1 MKKAIFYS
9 WQSDLSNST
18 NRTFIE
24 DVLEKA
30 AAVIAADVS
39 IEVEPV
45 IDRDTQGAPGSRGIS
60 KTIFEKIANCAI
72 FVADVSIIG
81 SVPNKKE
88 GKEDRPTPNP
98 NVLVEL
104 GYALRALDDDRVVLV
119 MNEMFGKPE
128 LLPFDLRM
136 RQTVRYSA
144 REGADNATAKRLLQR
159 ALEEQIRLILRLEP
173 SEESL
178 LDHIVE
184 AVEAQTAGRITA
196 IRKYMVSVSQ
206 SLDKIYPGPA
216 NQQAD
221 YETILAMALTGTKGL
236 VADFAKVVEVSAI
249 ADDAKVLDEIFKG
262 FKPILDHYY
271 LPANFSGGQYDSRD
285 FDFYKF
291 IGDDLLVTMI
301 AVLIRER
308 KWQLVKRVL
317 NNRIIVDNL
326 KGGQAGSVG
335 FEYFSHHAIYSFGFR
350 DGATGQPPRARLL
363 AERHSSSPANEVVS
377 LDDYLAADYF
387 LFLRYKSTGM
397 GDFEWNPW
405 STAYM
410 KRPPQF
416 LIEAERKKDA
426 EGIAD
431 ALGGRDIP
439 SLQHIVNACSPLL
452 VGLLGSHWDNP
463 ITNQL
468 VAKIGTMTL

>member
-1 MKKAIFYS
+1 MLNVVDFSISRRQRGGKG
-9 WQSDLSNST
+9 NS
-18 NRTFIE
+18 
-24 DVLEKA
+24 
-30 AAVIAADVS
+30 
-39 IEVEPV
+39 
-45 IDRDTQGAPGSRGIS
+45 
-60 KTIFEKIANCAI
+60 
-72 FVADVSIIG
+72 
-81 SVPNKKE
+81 
-88 GKEDRPTPNP
+88 
-98 NVLVEL
+98 
-104 GYALRALDDDRVVLV
+104 
-119 MNEMFGKPE
+119 
-128 LLPFDLRM
+128 
-136 RQTVRYSA
+136 VR
-144 REGADNATAKRLLQR
+144 
-159 ALEEQIRLILRLEP
+159 
-173 SEESL
+173 
-178 LDHIVE
+178 
-184 AVEAQTAGRITA
+184 
-196 IRKYMVSVSQ
+196 
-206 SLDKIYPGPA
+206 
-216 NQQAD
+216 
-221 YETILAMALTGTKGL
+221 
-236 VADFAKVVEVSAI
+236 I

-416 LIEAERKKDA
+416 LIEAERKK
-426 EGIAD
+426 
-431 ALGGRDIP
+431 
-439 SLQHIVNACSPLL
+439 
-452 VGLLGSHWDNP
+452 
-463 ITNQL
+463 
-468 VAKIGTMTL
+468 